1 MTNKLITAFAVGA
14 GMFALMAVGQAQN
27 MPSSSGKSAVPLEN
41 KSSSTKEASG
51 EVTSV
56 DAKSGKLMV
65 KTSTEELNL
74 DVHGTTAK
82 KHLSNIKV
90 GDKVNVSF
98 QDKGGMLVARSVTKA
113 SGSSKDGLGS
123 SSNDNM
129 GSKIH

>member
-27 MPSSSGKSAVPLEN
+27 MPSSSGKSTAPLES
-41 KSSSTKEASG
+41 KSSSTKKASG

-56 DAKSGKLMV
+56 DAKGGKLMV

-98 QDKGGMLVARSVTKA
+98 QDKDGMLVARSVTKA
-113 SGSSKDGLGS
+113 SGSSKDGLES